1 MAKQINLT
9 YCGMDGS
16 GPTVREAKLDATRK
30 IEKAIASR
38 YSCAVIATVEGS
50 IFVVHGGLEA
60 GSYSIAGKD
69 RKYGMCS
76 SHSRD
81 SFEEACQQAANHAA
95 DAFGGIA
102 WANGID
108 EEVIE
113 KAKARAIE
121 MNEQRARIL
130 AEQSK
135 NVA

>member
-1 MAKQINLT
+1 MAKQISLI

-16 GPTVREAKLDATRK
+16 GPTVREAKIDATRK
-30 IEKAIASR
+30 IENAISDT
-38 YSCAVIATVEGS
+38 YKCAVIATVEGS
-50 IFVVHGGLEA
+50 VFIVHGGLRTGE
-60 GSYSIAGKD
+60 YSIAGQD

-81 SFEEACQQAANHAA
+81 TFEEACQQAANHAA